1 MECSNMK
8 QHHQQGGYAEP
19 RISFSSGFAATKN
32 EIIKYKEAPVSSD
45 DFEFGVKNC
54 SMTTADK
61 IFCDGMILPL
71 KEEVNTTKRMPT
83 LREELNEED
92 DDSPRT
98 KSKGSSGWW
107 RERLGL
113 GFSKS
118 KKDHKRNL
126 QYANS
131 TPKYANSTPK

>member
-1 MECSNMK
+1 MECSSKMK
-8 QHHQQGGYAEP
+8 QHHQQGAYAEP

-32 EIIKYKEAPVSSD
+32 EIVKYKEAPASSD
-45 DFEFGVKNC
+45 DFEFGVKNS
-54 SMTTADK
+54 SMTTADEM
-61 IFCDGMILPL
+61 FCDGMILPL
-71 KEEVNTTKRMPT
+71 KEEANTTRRMPT
-83 LREELNEED
+83 LREELNEEDD

-118 KKDHKRNL
+118 KKDHHKR
-126 QYANS
+126 S
-131 TPKYANSTPK
+131 SF

>member
-8 QHHQQGGYAEP
+8 QYHQQGGYVEP

-54 SMTTADK
+54 SMTTADE
-61 IFCDGMILPL
+61 IFCDGIILPL

-118 KKDHKRNL
+118 KKDHHKR
-126 QYANS
+126 S
-131 TPKYANSTPK
+131 SF